1 MTIQLLEEESDVVVA
16 RLETAIGTLL
26 VMAEIELVESL
37 LILRGLHIQG
47 ENVGVNELG
56 VIGIRRI
63 IRDTMEHL
71 NVDAI
76 VIEGAIRTTGA
87 SPGRRPRRLRFT
99 RKIFSKK

>member
-71 NVDAI
+71 NVDEI